1 MRYGKVIVDKKG
13 LGKIAAAIVCVG
25 LAYLGFE
32 YDNGWAFAGSLLCLG
47 SILDC

>member
-1 MRYGKVIVDKKG
+1 MNKEG

-32 YDNGWAFAGSLLCLG
+32 YDNVWFYAGSLLCLG
-47 SILDC
+47 YILDS